1 MATTDDTFK
10 VGIDLVD
17 NVTPAAESAS
27 SALKELESQ
36 ITSDTK
42 ALSELQKAMRN
53 LKSAAKPNEVEIA
66 RVGKAMER
74 VKDRLATSQSKF
86 IGLGGSFK
94 KVTSASKGAGK
105 ALGDVGPPPT
115 KLAKFTETLAGLQKA
130 AAGTPG
136 PLSTILTGFTRVIA
150 LAGSTVLAI
159 VGVVAAILA
168 LGVAFVAAAKRLG
181 EFAIA
186 SRETR
191 RNELLQLESATKLR
205 TAYAMT
211 YGLAADKAKDLQSAV
226 DEVSASV
233 SIGRDKVAEYAAKLE
248 RMGVRGKNIKPALD
262 AVSKAASGW
271 GEEQANNTAAWAA
284 GLALTGGNVKK
295 LADRVNSQI
304 GGVVK
309 QKMLSSEVQARKLA
323 ESYGALF
330 AAIDIEPLLAARKGF
345 NDLFSQA
352 TNSGKALKRI
362 FGGIAQPIVNAF
374 EWIAKAGKILVQK
387 LIIVV
392 LTIEGKWLDL
402 RLAIKGGG
410 DNIGTVFHN
419 VVKLWLVGMARMSA
433 FLVKLQF
440 KLAAWVIQL
449 VWKLIKTLGKAL
461 ITAIPN
467 AIQALFGILIGVGDA
482 IYTLWNEINWGDLG
496 TSIVDGIIGGLKAGA
511 GEYLNTLIDFGQS
524 AVDAFAGIL
533 KIRSPSKVFE
543 GLGVAIPEG
552 VSAGVNKGAPAA
564 RRSVAD
570 LVEPPS
576 APPMRPVDPTAGIAP
591 GSGRARSGAG
601 ATITIAELV
610 VNVGSG
616 GSGKGDGKGDGADP
630 RAIAQAIKRE
640 LENILQTVA
649 VQMGAPVV

>member
-1 MATTDDTFK
+1 MATDDTFQ

-27 SALKELESQ
+27 SALKELEDQ

-74 VKDRLATSQSKF
+74 VKERLAGAQSNF
-86 IGLGGSFK
+86 IRTGGSFK
-94 KVTSASKGAGK
+94 KVAAASKGAGK
-105 ALGDVGPPPT
+105 ALADPGPPPT
-115 KLAKFTETLAGLQKA
+115 KIQQFTETLTSLQKA
-130 AAGTPG
+130 ASGTPG
-136 PLSTILTGFTRVIA
+136 PVSTVLDGMGKILRM
-150 LAGSTVLAI
+150 AGSTKIALVAL
-159 VGVVAAILA
+159 VAAIVA
-168 LGVAFVAAAKRLG
+168 VGVAVLTAAKRLG

-186 SRETR
+186 SREAR

-205 TAYAMT
+205 TVYAMT

-226 DEVSASV
+226 DQVSASV
-233 SIGRDKVAEYAAKLE
+233 SIGRDQVAGYAAKLE
-248 RMGVRGKNIKPALD
+248 RMGVRGKNLAPALD
-262 AVSKAASGW
+262 AVSKAASGF
-271 GEEQANNTAAWAA
+271 GEEQANQTAAWAA

-330 AAIDIEPLLAARKGF
+330 ASVDIEPLLAARKGF

-362 FGGIAQPIVNAF
+362 FGGMAQPIINAF

-387 LIIVV
+387 LIIAF
-392 LTIEGKWLDL
+392 LNIELKWLKF
-402 RLAIKGGG
+402 RLAIKKGG

-419 VVKLWLVGMARMSA
+419 VVKEWLVGMAHAGA

-440 KLAAWVIQL
+440 KLAVWALKLAWT
-449 VWKLIKTLGKAL
+449 LIKTLAKGI
-461 ITAIPN
+461 ITAIPF
-467 AIQALFGILIGVGDA
+467 AIQALFGALIGVYDS
-482 IYTLWNEINWGDLG
+482 ILTLWDGIDWSKLG
-496 TSIVDGIIGGLKAGA
+496 TAIVDGIMSGLKGGA
-511 GEYLNTLIDFGQS
+511 TEYLNTLVDFGQS

-570 LVEPPS
+570 LVEPPT
-576 APPMRPVDPTAGIAP
+576 APPMRAVDPTAGIAP
-591 GSGRARSGAG
+591 GSGRGRSGAG

-616 GSGKGDGKGDGADP
+616 GSGKGDDGKGADP
-630 RAIAQAIKRE
+630 KTIAQAIKRE